1 MSQEA
6 VQPGSSLIASFLIA
20 LREGIEAVLIVAII
34 VSYLRK
40 VHAERLYRPVYLGT
54 LLGVLGSIA
63 AGGLFLLLEVEF
75 EGTGE
80 QVFEGSTMLLA
91 AALLTT
97 MIVWM
102 SRNSSEYS
110 EGLKSR
116 VEQALSTRQVYGL
129 AGLAFVSILR
139 EGIETVLF
147 LGSTSFTSTGIQT
160 FIGGSAGILAAVLI
174 GVAII
179 KYSVRMNMKLFFSV
193 TGVLLVFFAAGL
205 VSNGL
210 GEFGEAGIVPPIK
223 EGLWNTNWLIQG
235 DSDLGQILN
244 ALLGYNASPSIT
256 QVLGYVAY
264 WVIVAIWIYKSEVVK
279 ALGRIRSLLSSG
291 GGRMP
296 GDKSPG
302 QR

>member
-160 FIGGSAGILAAVLI
+160 LIGGSAGILAAVLI

-264 WVIVAIWIYKSEVVK
+264 WVIVAVWIYKSEVVK
-279 ALGRIRSLLSSG
+279 ALGKIRSFLSSG